1 MTIDEMKQKKT
12 ERGYS
17 YSMMSEL
24 SGIPLGTIQKIFS
37 GETTHP
43 RYDTLMALEKLFQDS
58 PELHESYAYSTKHG
72 ETFTIGDYYALPED
86 QRREL
91 IDGTFYDMSA
101 PTVLHQRICGEIYR
115 QFSNYILEQDGHCLP
130 LMSPLDVQLDRDN
143 KTMVQPDMIV
153 LCENQDEKLCDW
165 GIYGAPDFVLEVL
178 SPSTKKKDCFK
189 KLSKYADAGVLEYW
203 ILDPYQKK
211 LLIYF
216 FEEDVIYPKI
226 CGLNQP
232 VPVNIYHGKLFID
245 FDNIA
250 SWLSS

>member
-1 MTIDEMKQKKT
+1 MTIEEMKRKKT

-43 RYDTLMALEKLFQDS
+43 RYDTLMALEKLFQD
-58 PELHESYAYSTKHG
+58 PPALQEHFAYSTKHAG
-72 ETFTIGDYYALPED
+72 TYTVDDYYALPEE

-115 QFSNYILEQDGHCLP
+115 QFSNYILEQGGECLP

-153 LCENQDEKLCDW
+153 LCENQDEKLCNW

-232 VPVNIYHGKLFID
+232 VPVNIYQGKLLID

-250 SWLSS
+250 SWLS